1 MMRMQRWGVT
11 GWSDAWKTLGSDV
24 PDDDESAPAS
34 LDGYG
39 FERTVDPSVVY
50 LPPTADIAG
59 VPRWH
64 VKAGSGGRILQMS
77 WPEDT
82 EPSTRS
88 LVDLQASIAVRRR
101 GISHDDPELAVLDAA
116 VDQLVAAAAGLHAAG
131 RSLGYFQPESCR
143 VGTWRD
149 GSPYVSLPDVGFA
162 WDKRAGLMIP
172 NWIAEP
178 DLEMLFD
185 DGAERR
191 NDSCFAEIADAS
203 ASGRDDSKR
212 AAERAASELADVRLL
227 ARLVAVSLVGSDEVR
242 RWCGGKN
249 TLMRLPSKDVAPDTH
264 ARIWDEVIAPA
275 LGGQIR
281 TCDEL
286 RVRLAANR
294 PSSHFLHVPP
304 APPWAGWAVLRR
316 AAVVGL
322 AAATLGLLWVCFDFV
337 KPFIFPPRAPFCSA
351 VPKSDPLYEKL
362 VGLKASRDAA
372 RSDVAERPAFWS
384 YAREC
389 LAEHA
394 AFKAC
399 GRDDCLDPVVEDWL
413 LQAEEEGR
421 AVRERLRSRPQPT
434 AEEVRGLK
442 QAVAAIHEV
451 ELQAKRQGSSTVVPL
466 LVREL
471 KLRGGEL
478 PTAHVEKTDPE

>member
-82 EPSTRS
+82 
-88 LVDLQASIAVRRR
+88 
-101 GISHDDPELAVLDAA
+101 
-116 VDQLVAAAAGLHAAG
+116 
-131 RSLGYFQPESCR
+131 SCR

-178 DLEMLFD
+178 DLEMLFG

-362 VGLKASRDAA
+362 VGLKA
-372 RSDVAERPAFWS
+372 
-384 YAREC
+384 
-389 LAEHA
+389 EHA

>member
-24 PDDDESAPAS
+24 PDDDESAVVA

-50 LPPTADIAG
+50 FPPPPADIPG

-82 EPSTRS
+82 EPQTRS
-88 LVDLQASIAVRRR
+88 LLDLQASIAARRR
-101 GISHDDPELAVLDAA
+101 GIAADDPDLAALDTA

-131 RSLGYFQPESCR
+131 RSLGYLQPDSCR
-143 VGTWRD
+143 VGTWHD

-178 DLEMLFD
+178 TLELLFD

-191 NDSCFAEIADAS
+191 NDSCLAEATPREADR
-203 ASGRDDSKR
+203 RDDGKR
-212 AAERAASELADVRLL
+212 AAERAASEIADVRLL
-227 ARLVAVSLVGSDEVR
+227 ARLIAVSLVGAAEVR
-242 RWCGGKN
+242 RWCGGKK
-249 TLMRLPSKDVAPDTH
+249 TLARLPAKDIAPDTQ
-264 ARIWDEVIAPA
+264 AKIWDEVIAPA

-286 RVRLAANR
+286 RARLAANR

-316 AAVVGL
+316 IGVVAL
-322 AAATLGLLWVCFDFV
+322 AAATLGLLWLGFDYLG
-337 KPFIFPPRAPFCSA
+337 KWIFPPRAPFCSA
-351 VPKSDPLYEKL
+351 VSKSDPLYERL
-362 VGLKASRDAA
+362 VELKGLRDAA
-372 RSDVAERPAFWS
+372 RGDVSRRPGFWAH
-384 YAREC
+384 AREC

-394 AFKAC
+394 AFEPC
-399 GRDDCLDPVVEDWL
+399 GRDDCLDPVVDDWL
-413 LQAEEEGR
+413 RQAEEEGR

-434 AEEVRGLK
+434 AEEVRCLGE
-442 QAVAAIHEV
+442 AISAIQEV
-451 ELQAKRQGSSTVVPL
+451 ERRAKRTASSSVIPM

-471 KLRGGEL
+471 RLRGGQ
-478 PTAHVEKTDPE
+478 PPSAGAEKTD